1 MCVHELPVFE
11 YPLHNRFIAEG
22 HFLFLDIIKHI
33 LISRK
38 PPIVHIR
45 YNKTVFLTECL
56 MKIYVGEK

>member
-1 MCVHELPVFE
+1 MCIHELPVFK
-11 YPLHNRFIAEG
+11 YLLHDRFIAEG

-38 PPIVHIR
+38 PPVVHIR
-45 YNKTVFLTECL
+45 YKKTVFLTEYL